1 MPVVSDRFKEFNAAV
16 LAACANA
23 AEITGIEVVEY
34 GKVLIGTP
42 VERMGGGVVIRSNP
56 EQPPRRDTGEL
67 QANLQHDVDRPDD
80 NIVKLTFTTS
90 RPSEPEVPGILE
102 FGIGIQR
109 RPYFVADGGEGSM
122 LTETERVG
130 GNILKNE
137 LKQVK

>member
-1 MPVVSDRFKEFNAAV
+1 MPVVSDRFKEFHAAV
-16 LAACANA
+16 VAACANA